1 MSMRALERP
10 SSRLRFMTYE
20 LGFLDSALKEWR
32 KLDAQTRDQFKKK
45 LAERLDAPHVPASK
59 LSGAKDRYKIKL
71 RNIGYRLVYE
81 VHDTEV
87 IVVVVAVGRRDRNA
101 VYKAAEK
108 RTDTAATVTTTKEA
122 LQVSDDNSAIK
133 Q

>member
-1 MSMRALERP
+1 
-10 SSRLRFMTYE
+10 MTYE

-45 LAERLDAPHVPASK
+45 LAERLEAPHVPTSR

-71 RNIGYRLVYE
+71 RNIGYRMVYE
-81 VHDTEV
+81 VHDTNV

-101 VYKAAEK
+101 VYKAAGK
-108 RTDTAATVTTTKEA
+108 RTDAAATVDAMKEVR
-122 LQVSDDNSAIK
+122 QVSDDTDPPEK
-133 Q
+133 

>member
-1 MSMRALERP
+1 
-10 SSRLRFMTYE
+10 MTYE

-45 LAERLDAPHVPASK
+45 LTERLDAPHVPAAK

-101 VYKAAEK
+101 VYKAAQK
-108 RTDTAATVTTTKEA
+108 RADTVTTVKAMKEA
-122 LQVSDDNSAIK
+122 RQEPKDTGTSEK
-133 Q
+133 